1 MLDEILDRLTKIE
14 EEKGV
19 KILFACESGS
29 RGWGFHSPDSDFD
42 VRFIYVRPQDWY
54 VSIHNRSDFLDFT
67 INDDLDFKAWDIK
80 KVLGLILKS
89 NASPLEWLQSPTIYR
104 DTPDFRENLMPLI
117 RQYFNPRH
125 TANHYLGIC
134 QNSLKA
140 GIVGKEFKLKK
151 YFYVL
156 RPLLAAKWVIDKRT
170 VPPMEFA
177 PMLENVK
184 NIDFLKAVQELLEV
198 KKEASEGAVVSRIP
212 VIDVYVEK
220 ELARCREIV
229 ATINVEEKDSSDL
242 DRYFKKAIGL

>member
-1 MLDEILDRLTKIE
+1 MTEEILERLKNIE
-14 EEKGV
+14 AEKGI

-42 VRFIYVRPQDWY
+42 VRFVYLRPQDWY
-54 VSIHNRSDFLDFT
+54 VSIRNRPDFMDFA

-80 KVLGLILKS
+80 KLLGLIFKS
-89 NASPLEWLQSPTIYR
+89 NASPLEWLQSPTIYQ
-104 DTPDFRENLMPLI
+104 DTPNFREELMPLV

-140 GIVGKEFKLKK
+140 GIVGDEFKLKK

-156 RPLLAAKWVIDKRT
+156 RPLLAAKWVVDKRT

-177 PMLENVK
+177 PLLENVEDLEFLRA
-184 NIDFLKAVQELLEV
+184 IDELLEV
-198 KKEASEGAVVSRIP
+198 KKDASEGAVIARIP
-212 VIDVYVEK
+212 VIDAYVER
-220 ELARCREIV
+220 ELARCREICK
-229 ATINVEEKDSSDL
+229 TIEVLEKDSGDL
-242 DRYFKKAIGL
+242 DAYFRKVIGL

>member
-1 MLDEILDRLTKIE
+1 MLDEILDRLAKIE
-14 EEKGV
+14 EEKGI

-54 VSIHNRSDFLDFT
+54 VSIHNRSDFLDFA
-67 INDDLDFKAWDIK
+67 INDDLDFKAWDIR
-80 KVLGLILKS
+80 KVLALIFKS

-104 DTPDFRENLMPLI
+104 DTPNFREELMPLVN
-117 RQYFNPRH
+117 QYFNPRH

-140 GIVGKEFKLKK
+140 GIVGDEFKLKK

-156 RPLLAAKWVIDKRT
+156 RPLLAAKWVVDKRT

-177 PMLENVK
+177 LMLENV
-184 NIDFLKAVQELLEV
+184 DDAEFLKAVHELMGV
-198 KKEASEGAVVSRIP
+198 KKDASEGAVVSRVP
-212 VIDVYVEK
+212 VIDTYVEK
-220 ELARCREIV
+220 ELARCREVV
-229 ATINVEEKDSSDL
+229 ATIPVMEKDSGDL
-242 DRYFKKAIGL
+242 DAYFRKSIGL